1 MQTPNIVYDQERE
14 DGHWLFTMDELGND
28 KGMIAKG
35 RDARWSPDRTQL
47 VYTSQRDKTFSIF
60 VMSTEDTTERQI
72 TFGNE
77 VDLNPSWSPD
87 GKKIVFTSIT
97 PKQKSSS
104 TETSRRKILIMD
116 IDGNDVQELT
126 HEIAGASSSAVWHP
140 DGQYLAVNSSRSGSS
155 ELHLISESGNYISQ
169 LTETSGSDISGMH
182 IDWSPDGDH
191 LLFTSLRSGIVSI
204 YVIKKNGESETRL
217 TQDDRRIN
225 ACGRW
230 SPDGSQIVFHST
242 PSGPFEEVLSLSEIF
257 LMRADGSEIR
267 QITNSNFSNGHPD
280 W

>member
-1 MQTPNIVYDQERE
+1 
-14 DGHWLFTMDELGND
+14 
-28 KGMIAKG
+28 
-35 RDARWSPDRTQL
+35 
-47 VYTSQRDKTFSIF
+47 
-60 VMSTEDTTERQI
+60 
-72 TFGNE
+72 
-77 VDLNPSWSPD
+77 
-87 GKKIVFTSIT
+87 
-97 PKQKSSS
+97 
-104 TETSRRKILIMD
+104 
-116 IDGNDVQELT
+116 
-126 HEIAGASSSAVWHP
+126 
-140 DGQYLAVNSSRSGSS
+140 
-155 ELHLISESGNYISQ
+155 
-169 LTETSGSDISGMH
+169 MH

-242 PSGPFEEVLSLSEIF
+242 PSGPFDEVLSLSEIF

-267 QITNSNFSNGHPD
+267 QLTSSNFSNGHPD